1 MLFGMQL
8 FRGCL
13 VAMALLFYG
22 GLAQA
27 QTLSLAGIAHVAIR
41 TSDLARSI
49 DFYQKLGFE
58 QAFAF
63 SKDGV
68 PTESFLKV
76 NDRQFIEVYPS
87 QAAAGFMHVC
97 FAGSDLAALN
107 RSYLALGLAPTAV
120 KRAGAGNLLF
130 TMVGPEQQN
139 IEYTQYMPGSLHS
152 NDQGKHLGG
161 HRIADQMVGV
171 RIPMQDPS
179 AGQTFYAQKLGFHAA
194 GHELALPGAPGQTV
208 EFGSPFQIILAVRNL
223 RAAAAQLAALQLPA
237 ANRRSRLTIHDPDG
251 NEIVLIKFQAGN
263 EDPH

>member
-8 FRGCL
+8 FRGYL
-13 VAMALLFYG
+13 VALLVCAS
-22 GLAQA
+22 LAQA
-27 QTLSLAGIAHVAIR
+27 QTTTLAGIAHVAIR
-41 TSDLARSI
+41 TTDLARSV

-63 SKDGV
+63 SKDGAT
-68 PTESFLKV
+68 TESFLKV

-87 QAAAGFMHVC
+87 PAAAGFMHVC
-97 FAGSDLAALN
+97 FAGNDLAALN

-161 HRIADQMVGV
+161 HRIAEQIVGV
-171 RIPMQDPS
+171 RIPMHDPS
-179 AGQTFYAQKLGFHAA
+179 AAQTFYEQKLGFHRS
-194 GHELALPGAPGQTV
+194 GDELTLPGASAETV
-208 EFGSPFQIILAVRNL
+208 AFGSPFQIILGVRNL
-223 RAAAAQLAALQLPA
+223 RAAAAQLAARQLPVA
-237 ANRRSRLTIHDPDG
+237 KKGSRLTMHDPDG
-251 NEIVLIKFQAGN
+251 NEIVFTR
-263 EDPH
+263 

>member
-1 MLFGMQL
+1 MLFGMQ
-8 FRGCL
+8 FFGTYL
-13 VAMALLFYG
+13 VSLGLLCCG

-27 QTLSLAGIAHVAIR
+27 PTLAGIAHVAIR
-41 TSDLARSI
+41 TSNLARSV

-63 SKDGV
+63 SKDGAT
-68 PTESFLKV
+68 TESFLKV
-76 NDRQFIEVYPS
+76 NDCQFIEVYPS
-87 QAAAGFMHVC
+87 QTDGFMHVC
-97 FAGSDLAALN
+97 FAATYLRDVNST
-107 RSYLALGLAPTAV
+107 YLARGLAPTPV

-161 HRIADQMVGV
+161 HRIADQIVGV

-179 AGQTFYAQKLGFHAA
+179 AAQTFYEQKLGFRPSGRA
-194 GHELALPGAPGQTV
+194 LALPGASGQTV
-208 EFGSPFQIILAVRNL
+208 EFGSPFQIFFAVRSL
-223 RAAAAQLAALQLPA
+223 RDTAAQLAALQLPVVKK
-237 ANRRSRLTIHDPDG
+237 RSRLTIHDPDG
-251 NEIVLIKFQAGN
+251 NQIVFVRIQAGN